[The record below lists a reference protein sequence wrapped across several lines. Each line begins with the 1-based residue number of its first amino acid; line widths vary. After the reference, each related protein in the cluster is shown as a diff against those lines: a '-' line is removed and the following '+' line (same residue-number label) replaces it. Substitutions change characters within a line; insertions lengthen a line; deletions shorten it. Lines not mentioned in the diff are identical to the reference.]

1 VNSDL
6 ELLREELLDASL
18 IIDSHELIEAYGHLS
33 ARIPGRDAMLM
44 TPRRSP
50 GLLTDLDE
58 IIVVSFEGE
67 LLEGVGPVAV
77 EATLHGEVYRA
88 RPDVEAIVRTHAK
101 YGNVMSILRK
111 PPRVV
116 HGFGSFLGAEVPIF
130 DQPILIDNA
139 ELARE
144 VAVAL
149 GEAEAILLRGN
160 GSIVVGASVPEATVK
175 SIFLEDSCELQYLA
189 LCAGQP
195 AYLTDEEVASR
206 RNSGHD
212 HFGRAW
218 EYYRERMLFESEF
231 TE

>member
-18 IIDSHELIEAYGHLS
+18 IVDSRELIKAYGHLS

-58 IIVVSFEGE
+58 IIVVDFDGS
-67 LLEGVGPVAV
+67 LLEGMGPVAI
-77 EATLHGEVYRA
+77 EAALHSEIYRT
-88 RPDVEAIVRTHAK
+88 RPDIASVVRTHAK
-101 YGNVMSILRK
+101 YSNVMSILRR

-130 DQPILIDNA
+130 DPPILVADPSV
-139 ELARE
+139 ARDV
-144 VAVAL
+144 VAVL
-149 GEAEAILLRGN
+149 GVGDAILLRGN
-160 GSIVVGASVPEATVK
+160 GSVVVGGSVPEATVK
-175 SIFLEDSCELQYLA
+175 AIFLEESCELQYLA

-195 AYLTDEEVASR
+195 VYLSEAEIASR
-206 RNSGHD
+206 RDSGHD
-212 HFGRAW
+212 YVGRAW